1 MATAAPAIPV
11 NPHLPAAYVTELN
24 ALSSAG
30 KLSGIPPQVLGFIM
44 EAESGPSY
52 EGGGWNGKAGGWFG
66 LEPGDGGITQA
77 QITSQSTFDQQ
88 AEIAASIYATGLQR
102 ANGNPIAAENYYQTG
117 NLSSAAN
124 GAGIFESYGLQNLA
138 GALTSI
144 ADAGGA
150 DTANPVPGPVGDAL
164 GLATGGSSLPGSEAA
179 ANGLTGGWAAFADDL
194 LGGFGIGWKAVLTI
208 IIGGLLI
215 IVGLYVIFHKQVG
228 QAAEVAA
235 VA

>member
-88 AEIAASIYATGLQR
+88 AEIAASIYATGLQK

-150 DTANPVPGPVGDAL
+150 IPANPAPGPLGAIA
-164 GLATGGSSLPGSEAA
+164 GLATGGTSVPNVNPLSTWDDIASAIGS
-179 ANGLTGGWAAFADDL
+179 
-194 LGGFGIGWKAVLTI
+194 GFGIGWKAVLTI

>member
-88 AEIAASIYATGLQR
+88 AEIAASIYATGLQK

-124 GAGIFESYGLQNLA
+124 GAGIFESYGLQSLA

-150 DTANPVPGPVGDAL
+150 TPANPAPGPLGAIA
-164 GLATGGSSLPGSEAA
+164 GLATGGTSVPNVNPLSTWDDIAGAIGS
-179 ANGLTGGWAAFADDL
+179 
-194 LGGFGIGWKAVLTI
+194 GFGIGWKAVLTI

-215 IVGLYVIFHKQVG
+215 IVGIYVIFHKQVN